1 MTFLIR
7 FCFLPGETKD
17 DFVWAFQCFQ
27 ELGISP
33 NVVIMD
39 GDQAQKNAVEEVFPN
54 TPTLLCIWHVNQCVL
69 AKCKSVVGEENQKA
83 FNAAWR
89 SIIQAPTI
97 EQFDK
102 QWLEFETQYLVP
114 QTQQCV
120 IYLQNE
126 WLRPGQKERLVK
138 AQTNQY
144 LHFGI

>member
-1 MTFLIR
+1 MTFLIG

-39 GDQAQKNAVEEVFPN
+39 GDQAQKNVVEEVFPN

-83 FNAAWR
+83 FKAAQC
-89 SIIQAPTI
+89 III
-97 EQFDK
+97 
-102 QWLEFETQYLVP
+102 
-114 QTQQCV
+114 
-120 IYLQNE
+120 
-126 WLRPGQKERLVK
+126 
-138 AQTNQY
+138 
-144 LHFGI
+144 